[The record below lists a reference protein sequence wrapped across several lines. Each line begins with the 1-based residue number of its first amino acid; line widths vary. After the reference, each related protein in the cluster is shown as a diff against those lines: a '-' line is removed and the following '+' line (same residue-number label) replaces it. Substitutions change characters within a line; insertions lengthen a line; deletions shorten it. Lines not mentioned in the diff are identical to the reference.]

1 MNLSQYVRCLRQLWP
16 LVVLA
21 TALGALAGV
30 VAAIVVPNSYESQAQ
45 VFVNVANPRSVTDL
59 QMGEQFAVARAGSY
73 AQVATTS
80 SVVQPVVDRL
90 HLEETPAELVEKDL
104 VATNQPNTAMIT
116 ITATSSSAQG
126 AADLAQ
132 ATAESLVTVSQEL
145 ETIPPSQDGA
155 QPATVK
161 LNVVQKA
168 APPEGQA
175 GPSLAINTA
184 LGTLVGLVVGLFL
197 VLLRGH
203 RTTSERATTE
213 RASRRAHAAAGH
225 AR

>member
-1 MNLSQYVRCLRQLWP
+1 M
-16 LVVLA
+16 
-21 TALGALAGV
+21 
-30 VAAIVVPNSYESQAQ
+30 
-45 VFVNVANPRSVTDL
+45 
-59 QMGEQFAVARAGSY
+59 
-73 AQVATTS
+73 
-80 SVVQPVVDRL
+80 
-90 HLEETPAELVEKDL
+90 
-104 VATNQPNTAMIT
+104 ATNQPNTAMIT

-168 APPEGQA
+168 APPEEQA

-184 LGTLVGLVVGLFL
+184 LGTLVGLIVGLLL

-203 RTTSERATTE
+203 RAASGRATTE
-213 RASRRAHAAAGH
+213 RASRRAHAAADH
-225 AR
+225 EH